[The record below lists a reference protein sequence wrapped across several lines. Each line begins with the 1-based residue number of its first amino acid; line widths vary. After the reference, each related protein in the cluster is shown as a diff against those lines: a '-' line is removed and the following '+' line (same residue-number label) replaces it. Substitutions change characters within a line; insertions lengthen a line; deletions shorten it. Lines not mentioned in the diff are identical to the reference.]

1 MPSRVVQA
9 EKAKAV
15 KGKEGT
21 ASEGEKDA
29 HELLRTLVRIG
40 RPPHTGLPRVLRAA
54 SFLLPNTRLLY
65 DGDGRQVPKQSLS
78 SAIGVAGDAVIL
90 FYRLEKPGGVTC

>member
-1 MPSRVVQA
+1 MVEKEQSSRFLVCTPSRVVEA

-21 ASEGEKDA
+21 ASDGEKDA

-40 RPPHTGLPRVLRAA
+40 RPPHTGLPRMLRAA
-54 SFLLPNTRLLY
+54 SFLLPKTRVSY
-65 DGDGRQVPKQSLS
+65 MMVMDDR
-78 SAIGVAGDAVIL
+78 
-90 FYRLEKPGGVTC
+90 F